1 VIDRAR
7 TSRARSISE
16 ATIRGLRPGDSS
28 STMDERVATVL
39 AGTAPLF
46 VLDVRAR
53 ALTGARHTGAALR
66 FFITSQAPESI
77 EFAGGTPSTIQPS
90 IGFIGFG
97 DQGARSPDHRR
108 GRAFRSMRGRGA
120 KTHSMRSHRE
130 QPPSTTGPDCP
141 ERPRPS
147 PPIGGLRAWNNDPR
161 PPGQLQRFPQHP
173 QHPQHP
179 RPLGRSGLIKL

>member
-28 STMDERVATVL
+28 STMDERAATVL

-66 FFITSQAPESI
+66 SFITSQAPESI
-77 EFAGGTPSTIQPS
+77 EFVGGTPSTSDLRSVSSGLGTRGSGRPTIAEVGLSAPCVGS
-90 IGFIGFG
+90 
-97 DQGARSPDHRR
+97 GAARKLIRCARTGATVVNHGTGLPREAEAIASHRR
-108 GRAFRSMRGRGA
+108 IASL
-120 KTHSMRSHRE
+120 E
-130 QPPSTTGPDCP
+130 
-141 ERPRPS
+141 
-147 PPIGGLRAWNNDPR
+147 
-161 PPGQLQRFPQHP
+161 
-173 QHPQHP
+173 
-179 RPLGRSGLIKL
+179 